1 MFPLSYILDL
11 TARRLST
18 ILSSSVI
25 RTLEPITLFLLV
37 GVLAFVVL
45 GIFLVPK
52 EHVCC
57 RTAEYAQPHNKLWN
71 ALVEFGAYP
80 RWRSKVTKVEVNPPG
95 HIPPDGFEWFREFTP
110 HGNTKFRVVERWENK
125 LLKRE
130 VLL

>member
-1 MFPLSYILDL
+1 MFSLTSMLDL
-11 TARRLST
+11 MARHLST
-18 ILSSSVI
+18 ILSTLVI
-25 RTLEPITLFLLV
+25 HSLEPTTLLLLV
-37 GVLAFVVL
+37 EVLALVML

-52 EHVCC
+52 DHVCS

-80 RWRSKVTKVEVNPPG
+80 RWRSNVTKVEVNPPG

-110 HGNTKFRVVERWENK
+110 HGNIKFRVIERWEDK